1 MNAREC
7 VFRVHTYV
15 YIYIYTYWCVFF
27 FWFFFFF
34 PRAFFRLPSRPFVY
48 RRPPAM
54 LEGYAQGGPG
64 HWGSGTAVAGTWRGP
79 HRGSLL
85 ATGGGSAE
93 SLSSSLK
100 GMNGPSRLQALAD
113 TFWKHKDSAKAPCAA
128 QASKLDQ
135 RATEAATTAAR
146 SRGGAERAR
155 ARASR
160 RRKSAA
166 SGLHRPPSSR
176 ARTTKR
182 HRCERNNS
190 G

>member
-1 MNAREC
+1 
-7 VFRVHTYV
+7 
-15 YIYIYTYWCVFF
+15 
-27 FWFFFFF
+27 
-34 PRAFFRLPSRPFVY
+34 
-48 RRPPAM
+48 M

-135 RATEAATTAAR
+135 RGICLIFWLT
-146 SRGGAERAR
+146 
-155 ARASR
+155 
-160 RRKSAA
+160 
-166 SGLHRPPSSR
+166 GLILFRI
-176 ARTTKR
+176 
-182 HRCERNNS
+182 
-190 G
+190 GLVLV